1 MSNNFNF
8 TCKILDANLNNK
20 YQCKN
25 KSYIIK
31 LYGRGGM
38 TAAWQKRE
46 RVSGQLSEFMKRFY
60 LMSFDIVYITDK
72 MWLIIVDFMKKLW
85 KTWSV
90 SKKTKN
96 RIQKGG

>member
-1 MSNNFNF
+1 
-8 TCKILDANLNNK
+8 
-20 YQCKN
+20 
-25 KSYIIK
+25 
-31 LYGRGGM
+31 M

-85 KTWSV
+85 K
-90 SKKTKN
+90 KKGKK
-96 RIQKGG
+96 RGGGGGGGGEKIKKKERN